1 MAGVEMNH
9 QEHQLR
15 SRWQGY
21 IGVLP
26 ASYRALAFAIAAAQI
41 FLFPAAYDSVI
52 PAIFVVSAVGI
63 YTLFKALYPLR
74 WYTDNVLSHT
84 VLGADVAVCIFLILS
99 TGGLHSPFVLY
110 SLAPVLTAALVASR
124 KVTFSIA
131 GLSVASAL
139 AAHLANPL
147 PLSPLPLT
155 LSYFFLFAAGVAL
168 TSVLPYLI
176 NVKLRQHLHS
186 QDVLQ
191 ERQRLS
197 HEIHDGSA
205 QALAGLR
212 WQAQLIRRRLAERG
226 IDLDEVRQLESL
238 AEKAHRDTRE
248 SMELLRGYTGNGSL
262 LSYLQEYLKHL
273 SQDSGIDFRLDI
285 EADGLHLEAPVELEL
300 VRICQ
305 EALTNIRKHSG
316 TYNARVKLRLV
327 DNHLNV
333 SISDEGCGFDAVAY
347 YHDGVEA
354 KGHGLAVMRERA
366 ESIGGRL
373 RVLSLPGQGC
383 EVQVEVP
390 VNPRRRRWLWR

>member
-1 MAGVEMNH
+1 MSY
-9 QEHQLR
+9 QEHQLQG
-15 SRWQGY
+15 RWQGY

-41 FLFPAAYDSVI
+41 FLFPATYESVI
-52 PAIFVVSAVGI
+52 PAILVVSAVGI
-63 YTLFKALYPLR
+63 YTLLKALYPLR
-74 WYTDNVLSHT
+74 WYAGDILSRS
-84 VLGADVAVCIFLILS
+84 VLGADIAICLFLVIS
-99 TGGLHSPFVLY
+99 TGGLHSPFLLY

-131 GLSVASAL
+131 GLTVAGVL
-139 AAHLANPL
+139 AAHLDNPL
-147 PLSPLPLT
+147 LLPPQPFHI
-155 LSYFFLFAAGVAL
+155 SDFFLYAMLVSLAAI
-168 TSVLPYLI
+168 LPYLI
-176 NVKLRQHLHS
+176 NTNLKQRLHS

-248 SMELLRGYTGNGSL
+248 SLELLRAYSGNGSL
-262 LSYLQEYLKHL
+262 LPQFQEYLKHL
-273 SQDSGIDFRLDI
+273 SHDSGIDFRLDI
-285 EADGLHLEAPVELEL
+285 EADELHLEAPVELEL

-305 EALTNIRKHSG
+305 EAVTNIRKHSG
-316 TYNARVKLRLV
+316 AHNAHVKLRSG
-327 DNHLNV
+327 DSHLQV
-333 SISDEGCGFDAVAY
+333 SITDDGCGFDAVAF

-366 ESIGGRL
+366 ESIGGKFK
-373 RVLSLPGQGC
+373 VISMPGQGT

-390 VNPRRRRWLWR
+390 ANPRRGRLLWRNR